1 MGGIVMTASR
11 IAWLVTG
18 SAWAA
23 RSLLEFA
30 HPEYWSPETTLDYVA
45 VWLFTICLLLLAP
58 TVLFI
63 GRLASTGSVMA
74 VAAVVAIGAATAGG
88 ANAIEDGFGVKA
100 LGTLYVIG
108 SLTAWL
114 GLLPLAVLFHRAG
127 FARLSGLIVALMLGL
142 MLVNAAGGLIV
153 LGVLGGLAVAPRWF
167 TLRRPAPS
175 PTVVDGKAA

>member
-1 MGGIVMTASR
+1 
-11 IAWLVTG
+11 
-18 SAWAA
+18 
-23 RSLLEFA
+23 
-30 HPEYWSPETTLDYVA
+30 
-45 VWLFTICLLLLAP
+45 
-58 TVLFI
+58 
-63 GRLASTGSVMA
+63 
-74 VAAVVAIGAATAGG
+74 
-88 ANAIEDGFGVKA
+88 VKA